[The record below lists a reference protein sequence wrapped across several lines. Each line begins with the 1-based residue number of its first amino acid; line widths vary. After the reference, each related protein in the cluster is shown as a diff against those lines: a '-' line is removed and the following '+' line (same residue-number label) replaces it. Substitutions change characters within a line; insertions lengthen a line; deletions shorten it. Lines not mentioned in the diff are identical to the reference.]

1 LKGIETMK
9 KIKMTVI
16 ATVVGIMAS
25 NTAFSAEYM
34 MCKQSGVTSFG
45 NAILGVKNSPVA
57 CEGDDF
63 KQEKQY
69 KMNDLA
75 KEGWKVNH
83 MAAVSNDKDNRN
95 IIYFLMIKE

>member
-1 LKGIETMK
+1 MKGIESMK
-9 KIKMTVI
+9 TIKMTI
-16 ATVVGIMAS
+16 AATVLGLIAS
-25 NTAFSAEYM
+25 GSAFSAEYM
-34 MCKQSGVTSFG
+34 MCKQSGRTSFG

-57 CEGDDF
+57 CEGDNE

-69 KMNDLA
+69 KLSDLV

-83 MAAVSNDKDNRN
+83 MAATSDDKDSKN